1 MAQTK
6 RSSSAGSTQAFTGFP
21 AAGIQFL
28 RDLKK
33 NNDRDWFQ
41 PRKRVYQEQVEQPM
55 ALLITEAALRCRKGG
70 LMIGA
75 KDKSPVM
82 RIYRDIRFSPDKRPF
97 KTHVGASLKAA
108 HSKTSYGEIYVHI
121 SPDDSFV
128 AAGFWMPERPFLQA
142 WRNAMTEQPSAFLK
156 VVKLLAKAQ
165 LELSLEN
172 QLTRLPRGYDNYAE
186 EEIAKF
192 LKLTSFVTSR
202 QIEARQYRSPVLVEV
217 VADFALANRP
227 LLEYGWSLGYTPKRD
242 ILDER

>member
-1 MAQTK
+1 MAQSK
-6 RSSSAGSTQAFTGFP
+6 RSPTEESAQSFTGFP

-41 PRKRVYQEQVEQPM
+41 PRKALYQEQVERPM
-55 ALLITEAALRCRKGG
+55 VLLITETSLRCRKRG

-75 KDKSPVM
+75 KEKNPVM
-82 RIYRDIRFSPDKRPF
+82 RVYRDIRFSPDKRPF

-121 SPDDSFV
+121 SPEESFV

-142 WRNAMTEQPSAFLK
+142 WRNAMVQQPSGFLK
-156 VVKLLAKAQ
+156 VVKALAKAD
-165 LELSLEN
+165 LELSQER

-186 EEIAKF
+186 QEIARF

-202 QIEARQYRSPVLVEV
+202 TIESNQYRSSDPVDMV
-217 VADFALANRP
+217 VDFALANRP